1 MSGCA
6 FNSNV
11 FPEPRSS
18 YGRSTHGTPSAPS
31 TEFPSATWRWR
42 CGAVVWPESP
52 SFAIVCPPRTR
63 SPGSPANHMPS
74 GSGGESTAAS
84 RLVRVRKKVARHHV
98 YVIELD
104 PAVRNHAK
112 FRAANPGHDPRKP
125 PLYVGMTG
133 LDPATRF
140 ERHKYGVKD
149 NHYVRRCGRSRSEEG
164 RDGEDERRSPDVS
177 PQER

>member
-1 MSGCA
+1 M
-6 FNSNV
+6 
-11 FPEPRSS
+11 
-18 YGRSTHGTPSAPS
+18 
-31 TEFPSATWRWR
+31 
-42 CGAVVWPESP
+42 
-52 SFAIVCPPRTR
+52 
-63 SPGSPANHMPS
+63 
-74 GSGGESTAAS
+74 
-84 RLVRVRKKVARHHV
+84 VRVPKKVAPHHV

-104 PAVRNHAK
+104 PAVLKHAK
-112 FRAANPGHDPRKP
+112 FRAANPDHDPRKP

-164 RDGEDERRSPDVS
+164 RDGEDERRSRDVS